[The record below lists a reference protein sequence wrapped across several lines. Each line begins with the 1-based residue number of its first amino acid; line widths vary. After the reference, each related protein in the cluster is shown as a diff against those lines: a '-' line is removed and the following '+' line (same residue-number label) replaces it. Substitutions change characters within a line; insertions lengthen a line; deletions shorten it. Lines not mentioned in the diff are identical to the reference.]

1 MFSLSG
7 GHEATIPGGIVRAEL
22 GRARQEGRF
31 TGQAAAAASTLGRA
45 LEFGRNLLIGPYGSR
60 GAVPGPAIG
69 IQPGIDR
76 GRQSLVHPA
85 AIGLRGT
92 LIDRRAQETA
102 PSGS

>member
-1 MFSLSG
+1 MLSS
-7 GHEATIPGGIVRAEL
+7 AA
-22 GRARQEGRF
+22 RARKAASLARPPRV
-31 TGQAAAAASTLGRA
+31 TAAAASTLGRA
-45 LEFGRNLLIGPYGSR
+45 LEFGRNLLIGPHGSR

-69 IQPGIDR
+69 IQPGIDG